1 MTRWHGQ
8 AKWGAVAAT
17 GILVEWTP
25 PNDPSDLSPMCMTQ
39 ARRGVA
45 LVALVLLALPSTAWA
60 EPSPNAGDFAGT
72 VEVDGRKL
80 YLECKGTGAPT
91 VILISGYRNDAEIW
105 TTPPAPGIT
114 SVFDAVAG
122 FTRVCAYDRP
132 GTILDAD
139 HVSRSD
145 PVSMPRTAD
154 EVVAEL
160 HALLFSAKLE
170 APYVLVAHSLG
181 GLFARLY
188 ASTYQ
193 GDVAGLVLVDAW
205 PEAMPELLGPEQWK
219 AYEALAT
226 PPPPGLEAYRDLESV
241 EFGAASERMAQAAA
255 ATPLNDIPLF
265 VLSRA
270 KPVALPPNVPTGFS
284 QAAFETAWRKG
295 QDQLASLLPDAR
307 HVIAT
312 ESDHYIQIEQ
322 PDLVI
327 DAVRQVVDAVRDPST
342 WSTGVQ

>member
-1 MTRWHGQ
+1 M
-8 AKWGAVAAT
+8 
-17 GILVEWTP
+17 TP
-25 PNDPSDLSPMCMTQ
+25 PAFAPMCLIQT
-39 ARRGVA
+39 RRHAA
-45 LVALVLLALPSTAWA
+45 LVALVLLATSSVARA
-60 EPSPNAGDFAGT
+60 EPSPAVGDFTGS

-80 YLECKGTGAPT
+80 HLECKGAGAPI

-105 TTPPAPGIT
+105 TTPPGAGVTP
-114 SVFDAVAG
+114 VFDAVAG

-145 PVSMPRTAD
+145 PVPMPRTAD
-154 EVVAEL
+154 EIVAEL
-160 HALLFSAKLE
+160 HALLGAAKLE
-170 APYVLVAHSLG
+170 APYVLAAHSLG

-188 ASTYQ
+188 AATYP
-193 GDVAGLVLVDAW
+193 GDVAGLVLIDAW
-205 PEAMPELLGPEQWK
+205 PEAMPALLGPEQWK
-219 AYEALAT
+219 AYEALAA
-226 PPPPGLEAYRDLESV
+226 PPPPGLEPYRDLESV
-241 EFGAASERMAQAAA
+241 DFGAASARMAQAAA
-255 ATPLNDIPLF
+255 ATPLKDMPLF

-270 KPVALPPNVPTGFS
+270 KPVALPPNVPASFS
-284 QAAFETAWRKG
+284 QAAFETAWRQG

-312 ESDHYIQIEQ
+312 KSDHYIQIEQ

-342 WSTGVQ
+342 WSTSVR